1 MLYFK
6 LFNKTINYT
15 YNYDYSDNGNYNN
28 NILNT
33 FFILSAGAFIG
44 YMGYIVCR
52 YSVNICCYR
61 EYIGLNTIYNNH
73 IYENEYSVD
82 DGDGEEDDEY
92 EHSQNTLIQNNELN
106 DYIKIYMNT
115 IDNNIHTKCCICL
128 DEMKLNDYIGQLNC
142 NHVFH
147 INCIKAWFG
156 TNNNKRCPLCRE
168 SIGIIIN
175 ENI

>member
-6 LFNKTINYT
+6 LFNKTLNYT
-15 YNYDYSDNGNYNN
+15 DNYDNYADYDDYDNY
-28 NILNT
+28 ILNT
-33 FFILSAGAFIG
+33 FFILSTGAFIG

-61 EYIGLNTIYNNH
+61 EYLGLNTIYNNH
-73 IYENEYSVD
+73 IYENEY
-82 DGDGEEDDEY
+82 GDEDEEDVQQ
-92 EHSQNTLIQNNELN
+92 QNTLIQNDELN

-115 IDNNIHTKCCICL
+115 IDNNINTKCCICL

-147 INCIKAWFG
+147 VNCIKAWFG
-156 TNNNKRCPLCRE
+156 TNNNKNCPLCRE

-175 ENI
+175 ENIQGGVV